1 MKVANA
7 MGQVSKA
14 SRGRKIFKTL
24 WRLLLLLL
32 IVLVVFAII
41 SPTPTSM
48 LIRFAFRNG
57 VAVAPDNYERIESR
71 VTAFKDLTY
80 PSKFEGNLADIY
92 VPKDEEG
99 PFPVVIWVHGGAF
112 VGGDKKD
119 IEIYATSLANEGF
132 VVVCMNYRLAP
143 EAKYPTPIVQ
153 TEEVYLWLKDI
164 ADTYSMDMYRLVL
177 AGDSA
182 GAHIVAQFAAIQ
194 SNDSYATEMKFEQKV
209 PLETLKALLL
219 YCGPYDVSKITVGS
233 NGILNFF
240 LSRAAWA
247 YFGVRGWVGVFSE
260 QATISKHITSQF
272 PPTFI
277 TDGNTASFEE
287 HGLELA
293 NALEQ
298 KNVMVETYFIP
309 LDVERTAHEYQFIMN
324 TPSGEESFIRTVE
337 FLRRYT
343 E

>member
-1 MKVANA
+1 MKAANT
-7 MGQVSKA
+7 MGQGNKS
-14 SRGRKIFKTL
+14 SRGRKIFKTI
-24 WRLLLLLL
+24 WRLLILLLTA
-32 IVLVVFAII
+32 LVVFTII

-57 VAVAPDNYERIESR
+57 VAVAPDNYGLVETR

-80 PSKFEGNLADIY
+80 PSKFGGNLADIY

-99 PFPVVIWVHGGAF
+99 PFPVVIWAHGGAF

-143 EAKYPTPIVQ
+143 EAKYPTPIIQ
-153 TEEVYLWLKDI
+153 TEEVYHWLKDV
-164 ADTYSMDMYRLVL
+164 ADTYSMDMDCLVL

-194 SNDSYATEMKFEQKV
+194 SNSVYAAEMEFEQII
-209 PLETLKALLL
+209 PLDTLKALLL
-219 YCGPYDVSKITVGS
+219 YCGPYDVSKIAAGS

-240 LSRAAWA
+240 LNRAAWA
-247 YFGVRGWVGVFSE
+247 YFGVRDWVGVFSE
-260 QATISKHITSQF
+260 QATISNHVTSQF

-287 HGLELA
+287 HGLGLA
-293 NALEQ
+293 NVIEQ
-298 KNVMVETYFIP
+298 NNVIVETYFIP

-324 TPSGEESFIRTVE
+324 TPSGEESFARAVE
-337 FLRRYT
+337 FLRRYVK
-343 E
+343 